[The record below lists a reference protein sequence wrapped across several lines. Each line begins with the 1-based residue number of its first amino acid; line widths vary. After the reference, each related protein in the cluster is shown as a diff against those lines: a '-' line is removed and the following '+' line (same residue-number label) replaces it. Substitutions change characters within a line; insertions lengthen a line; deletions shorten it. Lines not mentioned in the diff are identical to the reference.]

1 MSTPTT
7 TEESP
12 SRLRQA
18 EQRAARTAKA
28 DAASQDAT
36 AEEDVVRAE
45 QRFARFRSKYKE
57 GVHDAEIVEVIQHA
71 NGHVTFV
78 VKASVWTSH
87 PYPGDV
93 PNATAF
99 AARSTADDDPISAAN
114 PLATADTVA
123 RSRALRNL
131 GILVNP
137 TKPRKPRTPKD

>member
-18 EQRAARTAKA
+18 EQRAARAAKA

-36 AEEDVVRAE
+36 AEEEVVRAE
-45 QRFARFRSKYKE
+45 KRFARFRSKYKE

-71 NGHVTFV
+71 NGHVTYV
-78 VKASVWTSH
+78 VKASVWMVRPTHSRTL
-87 PYPGDV
+87 PD
-93 PNATAF
+93 ATAF
-99 AARSTADDDPISAAN
+99 SSRSTSDDDPISAAN

-137 TKPRKPRTPKD
+137 PKPRKPKD